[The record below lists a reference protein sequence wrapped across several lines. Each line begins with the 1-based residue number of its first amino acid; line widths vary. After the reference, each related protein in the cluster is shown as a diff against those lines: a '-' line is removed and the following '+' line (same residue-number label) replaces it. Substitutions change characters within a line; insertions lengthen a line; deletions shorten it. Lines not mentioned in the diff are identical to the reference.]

1 MNHRAINP
9 DRKPLAP
16 PATSYLKL
24 LGGPQVETTRDNWGW
39 PQSCWERLGM
49 TDS

>member
-24 LGGPQVETTRDNWGW
+24 LGGPQVETTRDNWGLA
-39 PQSCWERLGM
+39 PILLGKGLA
-49 TDS
+49 